1 MNMKT
6 SIVNII
12 SIAFLTCVTYFV
24 FYYSGPTGGLNW
36 WGDIFP
42 YVQFVSTVLL
52 MLVGIVFG
60 CLFRQVRSNSQ
71 QRLSISSELDVMWHS
86 VSFWSAI
93 LVSPLVFGGVFFVGQ
108 ENPSGNAALFLAFQN
123 GFFCES
129 IFNTMFKNESN
140 KPITENA

>member
-1 MNMKT
+1 MKT
-6 SIVNII
+6 SAINIV
-12 SIAFLTCVTYFV
+12 SIVFLVFVTYLV
-24 FYYSGPTGGLNW
+24 FYYSGSGGELNW

-42 YVQFVSTVLL
+42 YIQFLSTVAL

-60 CLFRQVRSNSQ
+60 CLFRQIRSSRQ
-71 QRLSISSELDVMWHS
+71 QSISIQTEIRIMWSS

-129 IFNTMFKNESN
+129 IFNTMFKNEVNSAT
-140 KPITENA
+140 PESI